1 MTSTGGWGV
10 AVGLAVLAVILPAA
24 GSEQTKT
31 MSDGRA
37 GVKRE
42 AFGKTGEG
50 QAVEAFTLTSKAG
63 VEIKTISY
71 GAIITSIR
79 VPDRSGAMA
88 DVTLGFDTLDGYL
101 KEHPFFGAVVGRYGN
116 RIGKATFTLDGKTYK
131 LAANN
136 GPNHLHG
143 GVRGFDKYVWKA
155 EVLSGVTGVAF
166 TRTSPDGEE
175 GYPGAVQARVSYVLS
190 DANELSIEYRA
201 TSDKATP
208 INLTQHTYFNLAGHN
223 AGAIVDH
230 EMMIAADRYTPVDD
244 TLIPTGELA
253 SVQGTPLDFRQ
264 STRIGARIDDPHQ
277 QIKFGMGYDHN
288 WVINRKGDGLQL
300 AARVVEP
307 KSGRTL
313 EVQTTEPG
321 VQFYTGNFLDGTLK
335 GKGGAVYNRRNGLC
349 LETQHYPDS
358 PNHPSFPSTTL
369 KPGATY
375 QSKTVWTFGNR

>member
-1 MTSTGGWGV
+1 MTSGWG
-10 AVGLAVLAVILPAA
+10 AAFGLAVLAVVLPAA
-24 GSEQTKT
+24 GLEQTKT

-37 GVKRE
+37 GVTRE

-50 QAVEAFTLTSKAG
+50 TPVEVFTLTNKAG
-63 VEIKTISY
+63 VELKAISY

-79 VPDRSGAMA
+79 VPDRTGALA
-88 DVTLGFDTLDGYL
+88 DVALGFDTLDGYL

-116 RIGKATFTLDGKTYK
+116 RIGKASFTLDGRTYK

-143 GVRGFDKYVWKA
+143 GVRGFDKYVWAA
-155 EVLSGVTGVAF
+155 EVLTGVTGVAF

-175 GYPGAVQARVSYVLS
+175 GYPGTVQARVSYILS

-201 TSDKATP
+201 TTDKATP
-208 INLTQHTYFNLAGHN
+208 LNLTQHTYFNFAGHS
-223 AGAIVDH
+223 AGSIVDH
-230 EMMIAADRYTPVDD
+230 ELTLAADRYTPVDS
-244 TLIPTGELA
+244 TLIPTGALA
-253 SVQGTPLDFRQ
+253 PVAGTPLDFRQ
-264 STRIGARIDDPHQ
+264 PTRIGARIDDPHQ
-277 QIKFGMGYDHN
+277 QITFGLGYDHN

-300 AARVVEP
+300 AARVYEP

-335 GKGGAVYNRRNGLC
+335 GKGGAVYHRRNGFC

-358 PNHPSFPSTTL
+358 PNQPAFPSTIVR
-369 KPGATY
+369 PGQTY
-375 QSKTVWTFGNR
+375 QSQTVWRFGSR